1 MLAIGLAG
9 ALAATG
15 AMAQTKQADKD
26 SQKFIKAAIEG
37 DIAEV
42 DIGKLAQEKG
52 ESDAVK
58 QFGAMLVKDHG
69 AHKAKAEQV
78 ANELG
83 VTPPTGSSFSSK
95 ATYTK
100 LKLLSG
106 ASFDRSFAKSMVKDH
121 EEDIKEYK
129 KESSKTDAAGQL
141 AKETLPLLADG
152 QMTPVAGPRQPGV
165 IFLYVSLEPG
175 RVRPARL
182 ELFHRLL
189 AARGITAIL
198 RTLRPRGDRPE
209 PRHAL
214 RRLCCEDDAADMLS
228 AFEHVVIVGRPF
240 AGAAFGGAHQRQR
253 VCFTNCARGFGRA
266 RSLGMIR
273 ASAHARDEKWTI
285 PV

>member
-1 MLAIGLAG
+1 MDKNADPCTDFYQYSCGGWMRNNPIPAD
-9 ALAATG
+9 
-15 AMAQTKQADKD
+15 QA
-26 SQKFIKAAIEG
+26 SWS
-37 DIAEV
+37 V
-42 DIGKLAQEKG
+42 YGKLAQEKG

-141 AKETLPLLADG
+141 AKETLPVLQKHLQTA
-152 QMTPVAGPRQPGV
+152 Q
-165 IFLYVSLEPG
+165 SLEKQ
-175 RVRPARL
+175 
-182 ELFHRLL
+182 
-189 AARGITAIL
+189 TAQKQSS
-198 RTLRPRGDRPE
+198 R
-209 PRHAL
+209 
-214 RRLCCEDDAADMLS
+214 
-228 AFEHVVIVGRPF
+228 
-240 AGAAFGGAHQRQR
+240 
-253 VCFTNCARGFGRA
+253 
-266 RSLGMIR
+266 
-273 ASAHARDEKWTI
+273 
-285 PV
+285 